1 MKKNND
7 YNSSW
12 DLKRIKLATHS
23 KCGFWF
29 DTLYDFNTINDLIQ
43 RDKFERDKMT
53 SYFGEKPIE
62 MIDLDPDIWEE
73 IVDTLEPAR
82 KFIYETYLEHKVSEF
97 ESHFLSINW
106 AISTLNKFRNKFF
119 KSIVT
124 KIQNDDEGDYYDR
137 TQYDRAAL
145 QKAINIL
152 IARLKAMAVQEK
164 YKWSKQAAAGHLSYF
179 RKQASWDIA
188 RELAEDT
195 SAIIHTKLML

>member
-1 MKKNND
+1 MKKDND
-7 YNSSW
+7 YNTSW
-12 DLKRIKLATHS
+12 NLKRIKLATHS

-29 DTLYDFNTINDLIQ
+29 DTLYDFNTINDIILK
-43 RDKFERDKMT
+43 DKIEHDKLN
-53 SYFGEKPIE
+53 SYWGGKPIE

-73 IVDTLEPAR
+73 IVNTIESAR
-82 KFIYETYLEHKVSEF
+82 KFIYETCLEHKVSEF

-106 AISTLNKFRNKFF
+106 AISTLKKFRNKFF
-119 KSIVT
+119 KSLAT
-124 KIQNDDEGDYYDR
+124 KIQSDHQGDYDR

-145 QKAINIL
+145 QRAINIL
-152 IARLKAMAVQEK
+152 IARLNAMAIQEK
-164 YKWSKQAAAGHLSYF
+164 YKWSKQAADGQLSYF